1 MSLVSRNWS
10 RRKFLI
16 SSMASSVAVILATG
30 ETIAQGQPSQE
41 KKTETHS
48 SDSIEDKVKQI
59 IVDDLSV
66 DPAAVIPS
74 ARIMAD
80 LGADSLDAVEII
92 LTLEKEFDIHIRDE
106 DVVKLYTVKDV
117 VDYVRSRVKSQK
129 ARKSPRK
136 K

>member
-48 SDSIEDKVKQI
+48 SDPIEDKVKQI
-59 IVDDLSV
+59 IVDHLSV

>member
-1 MSLVSRNWS
+1 
-10 RRKFLI
+10 
-16 SSMASSVAVILATG
+16 MASSVAVILATG